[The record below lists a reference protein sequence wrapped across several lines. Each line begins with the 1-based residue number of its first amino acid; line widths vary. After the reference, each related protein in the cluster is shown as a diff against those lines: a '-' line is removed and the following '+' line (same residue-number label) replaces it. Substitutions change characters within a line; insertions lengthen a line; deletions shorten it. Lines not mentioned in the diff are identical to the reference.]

1 LGITL
6 YSFVYGDIPWSNCNS
21 IPVLYE
27 QIKNNEITFP
37 TTIKTSDE
45 LKDLIGAMLIKN
57 PENRI
62 NLDQLK
68 EHTWITKNGTY
79 PMPCQD
85 KCQCL
90 VEISEE
96 DINSVVKSIPK
107 LDTLI
112 LIKKMLKNHSF
123 QNPFLTSAIGTSTSM
138 AKSLASR
145 LAKLERFQSSRSNS
159 APGNYQT
166 LSPACAESQSES
178 PVD

>member
-1 LGITL
+1 
-6 YSFVYGDIPWSNCNS
+6 
-21 IPVLYE
+21 
-27 QIKNNEITFP
+27 
-37 TTIKTSDE
+37 
-45 LKDLIGAMLIKN
+45 M
-57 PENRI
+57 
-62 NLDQLK
+62 
-68 EHTWITKNGTY
+68 Y

-90 VEISEE
+90 VEISQE

-123 QNPFLTSAIGTSTSM
+123 QNPFLTSVIGSSTSSM
-138 AKSLASR
+138 AKTLAAR
-145 LAKLERFQSSRSNS
+145 LAKLERFQTSRSNS

-166 LSPACAESQSES
+166 LSPACGSSQSPSELELS